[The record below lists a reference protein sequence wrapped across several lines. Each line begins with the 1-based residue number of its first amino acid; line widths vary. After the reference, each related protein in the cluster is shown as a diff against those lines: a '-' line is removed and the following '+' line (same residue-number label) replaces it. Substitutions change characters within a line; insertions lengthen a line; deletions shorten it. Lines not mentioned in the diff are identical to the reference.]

1 MMMKFPEEKIEN
13 SPIPWVSDHIQ
24 NYLKTNG
31 DTGHEWRTGIYALLI
46 TTIGRKTG
54 RLYRTGLIYGMDR
67 NRFII
72 VASKGGSPKHPNWY
86 LNLKKNPEVLLQVK
100 SEKFL
105 ARAKD
110 AEGAD
115 RQRLWKMM
123 AEIFP
128 QYEDYQRRT
137 IRKIPVVILERIE
150 K

>member
-1 MMMKFPEEKIEN
+1 MKFPEEKIQN
-13 SPIPWVSDHIQ
+13 SPIQWVSDHIK
-24 NYLKTNG
+24 NYLITHG
-31 DTGHEWRTGIYALLI
+31 EEGHEWRPGIYTLLI

-54 RLYRTGLIYGMDR
+54 RLLRTGLIYGMDQDR
-67 NRFII
+67 YII
-72 VASKGGSPKHPNWY
+72 VASKGGHPNHPEWY
-86 LNLKKNPEVLLQVK
+86 LNLRKNPEVLLQVK

-110 AEGAD
+110 ADGKEY
-115 RQRLWKMM
+115 QRLWKMM
-123 AEIFP
+123 VEIFP

>member
-1 MMMKFPEEKIEN
+1 MMRFPEEKIQN
-13 SPIPWVSDHIQ
+13 SPTQWVTEHIKT
-24 NYLKTNG
+24 YLKTNG
-31 DTGHEWRTGIYALLI
+31 DTGHEWRPGVYTLLI

-54 RLYRTGLIYGMDR
+54 KLHRTGLIYGKDQDR
-67 NRFII
+67 YII
-72 VASKGGSPKHPNWY
+72 VASKGGHPKHPNWY
-86 LNLKKNPEVLLQVK
+86 LNLKKNPEVFLQVK

-110 AEGAD
+110 AEGAE

-137 IRKIPVVILERIE
+137 LRKIPVVILERIE
-150 K
+150 E

>member
-1 MMMKFPEEKIEN
+1 MMKFPEEKIQN
-13 SPIPWVSDHIQ
+13 SPIHWVSDHIKT
-24 NYLKTNG
+24 YLKTNG
-31 DTGHEWRTGIYALLI
+31 EKGHEWRPGIYTLLI

-54 RLYRTGLIYGMDR
+54 RLLRTGLIYGMDQ
-67 NRFII
+67 NRYII
-72 VASKGGSPKHPNWY
+72 VASKGGHPNHPEWY

-105 ARAKD
+105 ALAKD
-110 AEGAD
+110 AEGAE

-123 AEIFP
+123 AEVFP
-128 QYEDYQRRT
+128 PYEDYQQRT